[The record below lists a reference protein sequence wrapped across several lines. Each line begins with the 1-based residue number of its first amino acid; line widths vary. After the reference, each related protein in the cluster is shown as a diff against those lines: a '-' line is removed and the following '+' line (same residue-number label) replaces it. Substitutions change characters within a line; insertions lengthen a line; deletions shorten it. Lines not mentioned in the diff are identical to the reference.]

1 MGLDQTA
8 IFSSNSTSREPDPD
22 SVLVNTV
29 REVLS
34 PDGVAVI
41 FNGAPKHRF
50 GAQEFEELLAGD
62 EELEHEV
69 GNSTRHFCIKWGHQ
83 CVLSLHGPAQ
93 ACLVLALR
101 SPDGIAKP
109 CSSGAA
115 SSVSAFNFNFFIVG
129 FQFVVLLLHCRLSIC
144 GVAPSLS
151 AFNLWCCSFIVG
163 FHSSFSP
170 HLLLQQFFCLQHVS
184 SSLQYLF
191 PVLMQ
196 QTAQRRTTVFPLFVF
211 LELMLP

>member
-151 AFNLWCCSFIVG
+151 AFTR
-163 FHSSFSP
+163 
-170 HLLLQQFFCLQHVS
+170 
-184 SSLQYLF
+184 LF
-191 PVLMQ
+191 PHISSCSNFFVCSM
-196 QTAQRRTTVFPLFVF
+196 FPLHCNICFRFSCNKRLSVELLSFHF
-211 LELMLP
+211 LFSLN

>member
-1 MGLDQTA
+1 LGLNQAA
-8 IFSSNSTSREPDPD
+8 IFSSNSTSRKPDPN

-69 GNSTRHFCIKWGHQ
+69 GNSTRHLCIKWVHQ

-93 ACLVLALR
+93 ACLMLALR

-115 SSVSAFNFNFFIVG
+115 SLLSAFNLNFFIAV
-129 FQFVVLLLHCRLSIC
+129 FQFLVLLLHCRLSL
-144 GVAPSLS
+144 VFFPT
-151 AFNLWCCSFIVG
+151 
-163 FHSSFSP
+163 SP
-170 HLLLQQFFCLQHVS
+170 PAAIFCLQHVS
-184 SSLQYLF
+184 SSLQF
-191 PVLMQ
+191 SVSGSHA
-196 QTAQRRTTVFPLFVF
+196 TNCSA
-211 LELMLP
+211 